1 MAKQAMKYD
10 TGRGR
15 ELAEGLCAQIAHY
28 LLKRVY
34 SQANKKQRRL
44 PYKEL
49 Q

>member
-1 MAKQAMKYD
+1 MQAMKYD

-28 LLKRVY
+28 LLKRIY
-34 SQANKKQRRL
+34 GQANKKQYRL
-44 PYKEL
+44 PYNKL